1 MEHDHGSVAN
11 DHEDKDDHED
21 KHGHGHGH
29 LQPNGASGAF
39 AIGIGLNLTFVVVEV
54 VYGIL
59 SHSMALVAD
68 AGHNLGDVLGL
79 ALAWGATLL
88 AKRSPTQQRTYGF
101 RGTTILASL
110 TNSVVLLFVT
120 GGIAWESV
128 RRLLAPEL
136 VHGTTVIVVALV
148 GVVING
154 ASALLFMS
162 GRKGDLNFRSAFM
175 HLAADAA
182 LALGVAVAATVMLF
196 TGWAW
201 IDPVV
206 SVLLSCFIL
215 ASTWSLLKDS
225 LNLILAAVPEG
236 IDAEAARRYLSEL
249 PGVVE
254 VHDFH
259 VWAMS
264 TTETALTAHLV
275 MPGDKCHPAFL
286 GDACHCLHEKFGIG
300 HSTLQVESPDAPHR
314 CRQTKE
320 GAV

>member
-1 MEHDHGSVAN
+1 MEHDEGGNHAGHGHGEAQAG
-11 DHEDKDDHED
+11 
-21 KHGHGHGH
+21 HGHGHGD
-29 LQPNGASGAF
+29 PTATPASAF

-54 VYGIL
+54 VYGL
-59 SHSMALVAD
+59 LAHSMALVAD

-79 ALAWGATLL
+79 GLAWGAALL
-88 AKRSPTQQRTYGF
+88 AKRRPTLQRTYGL

-128 RRLLAPEL
+128 RRLLAPEQ
-136 VHGTTVIVVALV
+136 VHGATVIVVALV

-154 ASALLFMS
+154 ASALLFMA
-162 GRKGDLNFRSAFM
+162 GRKGDLNIRSAFM

-182 LALGVAVAATVMLF
+182 LALGVAVAATVMMF

-206 SVLLSCFIL
+206 SVLLSAFIL

-225 LNLILAAVPEG
+225 TNLILAGVPEG
-236 IDAEAARRYLSEL
+236 IDGEAVRRFLSEL
-249 PGVVE
+249 PGVQE

-264 TTETALTAHLV
+264 TTENALTAHLV
-275 MPGDKCHPAFL
+275 MPTDKCHPKFL
-286 GDACHCLHEKFGIG
+286 GDACHAIQEKFGVG
-300 HSTLQVESPDAPHR
+300 HCTLQVESPDAPHR
-314 CRQTKE
+314 CGQAPE